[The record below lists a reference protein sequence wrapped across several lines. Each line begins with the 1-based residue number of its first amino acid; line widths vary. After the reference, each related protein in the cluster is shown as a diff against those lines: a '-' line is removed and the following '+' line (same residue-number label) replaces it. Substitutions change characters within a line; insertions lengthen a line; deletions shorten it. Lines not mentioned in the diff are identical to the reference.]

1 MVNTT
6 ARKMKD
12 SGINWIGEIPEN
24 WSVGKIKYLSNVYT
38 GNSISDGEKDN
49 YSICESALPYISTKD
64 IDVETKRINYNNG
77 MYIPLKNNSFKIAP
91 KNSTLL
97 CIEGGSAGK
106 KIAITNE
113 DVCFVN
119 KLCCFKCNDKLNEKL
134 LYYYCQCD
142 AFLTDFYLNMSGLIG
157 GVSINKIKQIQ
168 YILPPIEE
176 QNQIKDY
183 LDEKCLKIEETIEK
197 EKIVIEKLKE
207 YKQSVI
213 TEAITKGLN
222 FNAQMKDSNVDWIEK
237 VPAHWSVKKLKY
249 EFRIKKDIAGK
260 EGYDVLSVTQSGIKV
275 KDLSSNEG
283 QMAMD
288 YSKYQ
293 LVDIDDYVM
302 NHMDLLTGYMDCSK
316 YSGVT
321 SPDYRVFYLINKENN
336 KHYFKHVFQTCYK
349 NKIFYGLGQGVSG
362 LGRWRLQSDK
372 FLNFV
377 IPVPPVEE
385 QSQIVEHINKKSN
398 EIDKLVQE
406 KEQLIEKLTEYKKSL
421 IYECVTGKKEI
432 A

>member
-1 MVNTT
+1 MVNTIT
-6 ARKMKD
+6 KQMKN
-12 SGINWIGEIPEN
+12 SGIEWIGEIPEDWN
-24 WSVGKIKYLSNVYT
+24 IVQVKHLFNIGRGRVIAQTELLNDGLYPVYSSQTKNNGCLGYINSFDFDIEQLTWTTDGANAGSVFLRTGKHNCTNVCGT
-38 GNSISDGEKDN
+38 LVPKDN
-49 YSICESALPYISTKD
+49 KLNLRFALYSLSYIAHYHKRYD
-64 IDVETKRINYNNG
+64 INGYKIMNNEMAVIG
-77 MYIPLKNNSFKIAP
+77 ITVPPTEIQNKIA
-91 KNSTLL
+91 NHLDINCT
-97 CIEGGSAGK
+97 
-106 KIAITNE
+106 KI
-113 DVCFVN
+113 
-119 KLCCFKCNDKLNEKL
+119 
-134 LYYYCQCD
+134 
-142 AFLTDFYLNMSGLIG
+142 
-157 GVSINKIKQIQ
+157 
-168 YILPPIEE
+168 
-176 QNQIKDY
+176 
-183 LDEKCLKIEETIEK
+183 DEIIEK
-197 EKIVIEKLKE
+197 EKVAIEKLKE
-207 YKQSVI
+207 YKQSAI

-222 FNAQMKDSNVDWIEK
+222 YNASMKDCNADWIGK
-237 VPAHWSVKKLKY
+237 VPEHWSVKKLKY

-275 KDLSSNEG
+275 KDISSNEG

-293 LVDIDDYVM
+293 FVDIDDYVM
-302 NHMDLLTGYMDCSK
+302 NHMDLLTGYMDCSE

-372 FLNFV
+372 FLNFI

-385 QSQIVEHINKKSN
+385 QGQIVEYINKKSN